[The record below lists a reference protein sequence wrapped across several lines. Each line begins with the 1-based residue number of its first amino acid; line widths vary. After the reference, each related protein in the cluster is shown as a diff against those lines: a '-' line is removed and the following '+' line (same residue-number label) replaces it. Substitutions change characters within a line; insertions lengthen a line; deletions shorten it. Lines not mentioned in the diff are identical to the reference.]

1 MTFYTAFKNVAAVSG
16 QLPEDKSVW
25 GTGPYTTDLVED
37 MKKCQETCDK
47 MSDCGGYTRS
57 VAYSKNH
64 CNFFRMSA
72 KLGDAKPGYGYT
84 TYIKNGTSAT
94 RKDIDEKIAA
104 IYEVPG
110 TETANYKER
119 YEQTMNMGILWAA
132 VGTVVLFY
140 TFKSMS

>member
-1 MTFYTAFKNVAAVSG
+1 
-16 QLPEDKSVW
+16 VW
-25 GTGPYTTDLVED
+25 GTGHDTTNFEKD
-37 MKKCQETCDK
+37 METCQKRCDE
-47 MSDCGGYTRS
+47 MPDCGGYTRS

-84 TYIKNGTSAT
+84 TYVKSTYTKNLMDEIKN
-94 RKDIDEKIAA
+94 DIDEKIAA

-132 VGTVVLFY
+132 VGTIVLFY
-140 TFKSMS
+140 TFKSMSS